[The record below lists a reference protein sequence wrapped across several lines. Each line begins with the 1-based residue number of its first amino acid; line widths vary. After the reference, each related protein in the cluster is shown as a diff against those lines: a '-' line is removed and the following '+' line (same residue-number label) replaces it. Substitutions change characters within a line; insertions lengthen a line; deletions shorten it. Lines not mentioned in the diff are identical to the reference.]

1 MKLKEVL
8 DKTTAFFKE
17 KKFDSPRLDAEL
29 LLAHG
34 LGIER
39 IQIYLKF
46 DQPLKEEELQKC
58 RDLVRRRMAG
68 EPVAYIVGY
77 KDFYGLRFKVDN
89 RVLIPRPETEHVVE
103 EVLKWAKD
111 KSREYKILDLGS
123 GSGCIGQTL
132 LHHLKLAHLTSVDI
146 SEEALQVAK
155 QNAESLQ
162 LFERIEFVHA
172 DAEKAAAH
180 FSEKRDIIVA
190 NPPYIDRQDIH
201 VEENVKKFE
210 PDLALFSSEKGLYS
224 LKTWSSLFAHQLA
237 DKAMMAMEM
246 GYDQG
251 PAMKAHFES
260 LGVFQEVRVIKDLS
274 GHDRVIYGV
283 KNG

>member
-39 IQIYLKF
+39 IQLYLKF
-46 DQPLKEEELQKC
+46 DQTLQEDELQKC
-58 RDLVRRRMAG
+58 RELIRRRNLG

-77 KDFYGLRFKVDN
+77 KDFYGLRFLVNDA
-89 RVLIPRPETEHVVE
+89 VLIPRPETEHVVE
-103 EVLKWAKD
+103 AAVAWAKD
-111 KSREYKILDLGS
+111 KNKEYKILDLGC

-132 LHHLKLAHLTSVDI
+132 LRYLPNAKLIAVDI
-146 SEEALQVAK
+146 SEKALQVAK
-155 QNAESLQ
+155 QNAE
-162 LFERIEFVHA
+162 LFKLLDRIEFIQGDA
-172 DAEKAAAH
+172 DTVL
-180 FSEKRDIIVA
+180 SEVKTSIDILVA

-210 PDLALFSSEKGLYS
+210 PDLALFSPEKGLHS
-224 LKTWSSLFAHQLA
+224 LKLWSDLYKDQLA
-237 DKAMMAMEM
+237 MESTMIMEM

-260 LGVFQEVRVIKDLS
+260 LGIFQEVRVIKDLS
-274 GHDRVIYGV
+274 GHDRIIYGV
-283 KNG
+283 KHG

>member
-8 DKTTAFFKE
+8 DKTTAFFKD

-39 IQIYLKF
+39 IQLYLKF
-46 DQPLKEEELQKC
+46 DQVLSEVELQKC
-58 RDLVRRRMAG
+58 RELIRRRKTG

-77 KDFYGLRFKVDN
+77 KDFYGLRFAVN
-89 RVLIPRPETEHVVE
+89 NSVLIPRPETEHVVE
-103 EVLKWAKD
+103 AALAWAKD
-111 KSREYKILDLGS
+111 KSKEYNVLDLGS
-123 GSGCIGQTL
+123 GSGCIGQTIL
-132 LHHLKLAHLTSVDI
+132 RHLPKATLTALDI
-146 SEEALQVAK
+146 SEKSLLVAK
-155 QNAESLQ
+155 QNAEMLKCLDRVQ
-162 LFERIEFVHA
+162 FIEG
-172 DAEKAAAH
+172 DAEKV
-180 FSEKRDIIVA
+180 SEMVSASYDIIVA
-190 NPPYIDRQDIH
+190 NPPYIDPLDIL

-210 PDLALFSSEKGLYS
+210 PELALFSAGKGLHG
-224 LKTWSSLFAHQLA
+224 LKTWSALYKNHLAAHS
-237 DKAMMAMEM
+237 AMIMEM

-260 LGVFQEVRVIKDLS
+260 LGIFQEVRVIKDLS
-274 GHDRVIYGV
+274 GHDRIIYGV